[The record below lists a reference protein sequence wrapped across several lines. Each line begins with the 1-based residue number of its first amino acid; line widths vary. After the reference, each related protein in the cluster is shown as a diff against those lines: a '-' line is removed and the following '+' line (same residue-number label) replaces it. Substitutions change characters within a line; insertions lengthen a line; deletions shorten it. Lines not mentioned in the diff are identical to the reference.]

1 MNMNAFSL
9 GELATAVT
17 IMCAALG
24 GLMAICMKSRCDQVT
39 CCFGLVN
46 LHRTLPADAV
56 VVDVPPSP
64 PAVVESKQ
72 TQPPAK

>member
-1 MNMNAFSL
+1 MNAFSL

-24 GLMAICMKSRCDQVT
+24 GLLAVCMKSRCDRVT
-39 CCFGLVN
+39 CCCGLVK
-46 LHRTLPADAV
+46 LHRTLPADAT
-56 VVDVPPSP
+56 VVDVAPPAP

-72 TQPPAK
+72 TQPAPK

>member
-1 MNMNAFSL
+1 MNAFSL

-24 GLMAICMKSRCDQVT
+24 GLMAVCMKSRCDKVQ
-39 CCFGLVN
+39 CCCGLVK

-56 VVDVPPSP
+56 VVDVPPPPP
-64 PAVVESKQ
+64 PAVVEDKQ
-72 TQPPAK
+72 TQPPPK

>member
-1 MNMNAFSL
+1 MNAFSL

-24 GLMAICMKSRCDQVT
+24 GLLAVCMKSRCDKVQ
-39 CCFGLVN
+39 CCCGLVK

-56 VVDVPPSP
+56 VVDVPPVP

>member
-24 GLMAICMKSRCDQVT
+24 GLMAVCMKSRCDQVT
-39 CCFGLVN
+39 CCCGLVN

-56 VVDVPPSP
+56 VVDVPPAP